1 MLLYI
6 MRMSDKNNIALIL
19 IVIGTIIFF
28 TFIMPMVDKKYYNKI
43 NENFSSPITNNNEPE
58 LKLDQNKC
66 STSCCGLSQWPVPSE
81 LQDKNISQEEL
92 KKYIPS
98 NFGCT
103 AGDYSGCVC
112 LTQENYD
119 YLNSHGNNSSNSQ
132 CNIQKIV

>member
-6 MRMSDKNNIALIL
+6 MINKNNVALFL
-19 IVIGTIIFF
+19 IVLGTIIFF
-28 TFIMPMVDKKYYNKI
+28 TFVMPLVDKKYYSKI
-43 NENFSSPITNNNEPE
+43 NENFISPISNTNGPV

-81 LQDKNISQEEL
+81 LQDKNMSPDEL

-103 AGDYSGCVC
+103 SGDYSGCVC

-119 YLNSHGNNSSNSQ
+119 YLNNHGNNNNSQ
-132 CNIQKIV
+132 CNI